1 VREQDRAERGKSR
14 ELHARARSAPHVP
27 RGNLVIRDDA
37 GLVLRAVRPITRRRA
52 RRPTTPRADSCV
64 DPVRCGR
71 SGIVQDA
78 STQAAPPRDP
88 RARRSHGAGRMTTDP
103 ARWDDYVLAALLL
116 LISVPRVVLALLYE
130 RPLGVEGTISSLLV
144 LFALTIVFRRRA

>member
-1 VREQDRAERGKSR
+1 
-14 ELHARARSAPHVP
+14 
-27 RGNLVIRDDA
+27 
-37 GLVLRAVRPITRRRA
+37 
-52 RRPTTPRADSCV
+52 
-64 DPVRCGR
+64 
-71 SGIVQDA
+71 
-78 STQAAPPRDP
+78 
-88 RARRSHGAGRMTTDP
+88 MTTDP